1 MQQLE
6 PVAGLIVAPGDSA
19 LCIGTAK
26 TNAKM
31 QTTTMITIFLFRI
44 FNPTERPRLILKHN
58 GPQALREE
66 GPGTVRNSVI
76 QARSARSGPS
86 GIRRESAA
94 NPPHKAHDGVCPR

>member
-44 FNPTERPRLILKHN
+44 FESD
-58 GPQALREE
+58 RET
-66 GPGTVRNSVI
+66 PIDSKT
-76 QARSARSGPS
+76 
-86 GIRRESAA
+86 
-94 NPPHKAHDGVCPR
+94 